1 MIART
6 VFRLG
11 LAACFAGV
19 SPLAMAQDVGKPEAQ
34 AAAAMEAATA
44 VGAKPAAPAAQQASA
59 PAQKPAELPAKSAA
73 AHAAPLDPVPT
84 AATPDPLTPPE
95 PNGPAPKAPGAEQAK
110 PVEAAQA
117 PQAEP
122 DPLATQILAHLAKAG
137 ARGDAHDDIAGVS
150 AYYTENK
157 GQPIWISKEGFNH
170 KAVKAIR
177 EIRNANDWG
186 LDASAFQVPSNPGAS
201 ATHEAAAEA
210 EIKLSL
216 AVLKYARHARGGRLD
231 PTSLSPVIDRRPH
244 IYDPKS
250 VLEGIS
256 AAESADAYLRGL
268 HPKHEQFKRLR
279 QAYLALGKSSG
290 GANTSTHAA
299 NDDPEL
305 TPGDTLLK
313 PAMKVTR
320 KPPRPRP
327 RCARRRQRGGEKAA
341 YPRKH
346 GALALDA

>member
-137 ARGDAHDDIAGVS
+137 ARGDARDDIAGVS

-157 GQPIWISKEGFNH
+157 GQPIWISKEGFTQ
-170 KAVKAIR
+170 KAVKGHP
-177 EIRNANDWG
+177 RN
-186 LDASAFQVPSNPGAS
+186 P
-201 ATHEAAAEA
+201 
-210 EIKLSL
+210 
-216 AVLKYARHARGGRLD
+216 
-231 PTSLSPVIDRRPH
+231 
-244 IYDPKS
+244 
-250 VLEGIS
+250 
-256 AAESADAYLRGL
+256 
-268 HPKHEQFKRLR
+268 
-279 QAYLALGKSSG
+279 
-290 GANTSTHAA
+290 
-299 NDDPEL
+299 
-305 TPGDTLLK
+305 
-313 PAMKVTR
+313 
-320 KPPRPRP
+320 
-327 RCARRRQRGGEKAA
+327 
-341 YPRKH
+341 
-346 GALALDA
+346 